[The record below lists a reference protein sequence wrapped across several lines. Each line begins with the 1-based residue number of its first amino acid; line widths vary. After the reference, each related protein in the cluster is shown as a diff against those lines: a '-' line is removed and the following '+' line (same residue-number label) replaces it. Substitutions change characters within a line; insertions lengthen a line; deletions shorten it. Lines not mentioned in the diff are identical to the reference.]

1 MSLVPMLDLLRPA
14 REKGYALPAFECWNS
29 ASIYGA
35 VAAAAEGGFPLIL
48 QASPVE
54 YGRWAGRMS
63 CGGSRSSTRTASA

>member
-35 VAAAAEGGFPLIL
+35 VAAAAEGPWNT
-48 QASPVE
+48 
-54 YGRWAGRMS
+54 GRWAVRMS